1 MASYKYRFAEPIDT
15 NDNKNVYVLDM
26 QDTSVIFIQH
36 FPPHWIVSD
45 VTENSLKGMKR
56 WVPYPPHS
64 DPQHMDI

>member
-56 WVPYPPHS
+56 
-64 DPQHMDI
+64 